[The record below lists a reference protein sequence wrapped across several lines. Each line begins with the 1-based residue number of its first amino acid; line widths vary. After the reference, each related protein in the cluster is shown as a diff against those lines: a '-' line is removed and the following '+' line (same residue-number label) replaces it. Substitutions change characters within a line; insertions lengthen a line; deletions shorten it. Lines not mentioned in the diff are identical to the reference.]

1 MHNIHH
7 ATDLRV
13 RVEEDSLVDRA
24 HTWIRLVAER
34 TATTAQLSEL
44 ALRAAE
50 QADHP
55 AGWYPPSL
63 THGQAGSALLHLYAA
78 RTGLGRYDDAF
89 GHIREAVLATQMEP
103 LQGPGLFAGTSGLAL
118 APADCTRD
126 EPRFQGSLDR
136 LHTQLADQVL
146 ETAFSTVEREV
157 SDLDYDLVTG
167 AAGTL
172 AYLASVTDPTDRLR
186 EAAAHLVDY
195 LVWLAGPATTP
206 GTPHRWLITSGL
218 YPPGGNHLERYPH
231 GYLNLGFSHGV
242 PGVAAALAVAWQA
255 GHRRPGQAAAIASLT
270 FWILAQ
276 RRADQYGPFWTD
288 GTPVDADGRESTV
301 ERGHDQLAWCYGTA
315 GVSAALLAVAD
326 ATGDTVLRGAAV
338 EAFDGVLARAEGVR
352 LPSPTLCHG
361 HAGLVML
368 CQEFAPLSPRA
379 RDGLPRLL
387 EDLLAYGDAS
397 LPVCFADQEVPG
409 NHVDDPTLLT
419 GATGVALTLLSATG
433 IERPLWLRT
442 FLAR

>member
-1 MHNIHH
+1 MHNTRH

-13 RVEEDSLVDRA
+13 RVEDESLVDRA
-24 HTWIRLVAER
+24 HSWIRLVVER

-89 GHIREAVLATQMEP
+89 GHIREAVLSTQMEP

-118 APADCTRD
+118 ALADCTRD

-136 LHTQLADQVL
+136 LHTQLAGQVL
-146 ETAFSTVEREV
+146 DAAFPTVEREI

-167 AAGTL
+167 AAGAL
-172 AYLASVTDPTDRLR
+172 AYLVSVTDPADRLR
-186 EAAAHLVDY
+186 EAAARLVDY
-195 LVWLAGPATTP
+195 LVWLAGPATTA
-206 GTPHRWLITSGL
+206 GTPHRWLITPGL

-242 PGVAAALAVAWQA
+242 PGVAAALAAAWQA
-255 GHRRPGQAAAIASLT
+255 GHRRPGQTAAIESLT
-270 FWILAQ
+270 SWILAQ
-276 RRADQYGPFWTD
+276 RCADQYGPFWTD
-288 GTPVDADGRESTV
+288 GTPVDADGREV
-301 ERGHDQLAWCYGTA
+301 PVDCGHDQLAWCYGTA
-315 GVSAALLAVAD
+315 GVSAALLAVAE
-326 ATGDTVLRGAAV
+326 ATGDTAV
-338 EAFDGVLARAEGVR
+338 EAFEGVLDRAEGVR

-379 RDGLPRLL
+379 RHRLPRLL
-387 EDLLAYGDAS
+387 EDLLEYGDAS
-397 LPVCFADQEVPG
+397 LPLCFADQEVPG

-433 IERPLWLRT
+433 TERPLWLRT